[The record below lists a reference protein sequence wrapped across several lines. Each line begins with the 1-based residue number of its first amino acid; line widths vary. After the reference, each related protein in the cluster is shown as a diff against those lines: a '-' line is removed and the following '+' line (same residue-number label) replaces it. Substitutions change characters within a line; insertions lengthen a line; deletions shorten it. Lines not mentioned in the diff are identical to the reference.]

1 MLLVESGPVFLNR
14 PVRSRGLTGLVA
26 CCVVVVSPLV
36 ARAQQGPAQVCSAG
50 QNVAMRAGPNQDFP
64 VVASLIPG
72 APLAVRRTQVNALGQ
87 RWSLVDAA
95 GYQGFIPAAH
105 VCTP

>member
-1 MLLVESGPVFLNR
+1 
-14 PVRSRGLTGLVA
+14 
-26 CCVVVVSPLV
+26 
-36 ARAQQGPAQVCSAG
+36 
-50 QNVAMRAGPNQDFP
+50 MRAGPNQDFP